1 MGWWRRSAR
10 RFRSAPMLVLLA
22 LMMTVQACTLPS
34 DGGSGSVSHG
44 PPCATNTPNA
54 TLAKGNGVV
63 AVVFLWFPPLPDGT
77 SPAEGRQLSDAREIV
92 CVMNEA
98 NGALI
103 THYDISATGVYLM
116 TSSMIALSPDNST
129 LYVSSISPQT
139 ASTRLCGIGA
149 LSGTTLWCM
158 NMAGYIGQ
166 AAVDEHALYLAES
179 YGLEALDPKSGAV
192 LWQQPGVD
200 LVQRQPLALDGDY
213 IYATT
218 SDGITNYDE
227 LCAWSIKDGKSA
239 WCTHSYQDQ
248 IIFQFSVDAGYATM
262 SLRLASDVLVQ
273 GLRASDGTELWQK
286 RLPNIVLEQTL
297 NAGLSVY
304 IEMGVGKSL
313 DYQLLAL
320 DAATGASEWT
330 RDDQKDVLYLVGG
343 ANGFAAVRA
352 GTLLG
357 FLPASSAST
366 QPAWQRTLSDGHISA
381 LVTQQSVDYF
391 ADGPGA
397 LRLGDGKRLWQAR
410 FCASGSESAP
420 MHDSDGATIW
430 CHWPNVGQGYQTST
444 VSGTAVFS

>member
-1 MGWWRRSAR
+1 
-10 RFRSAPMLVLLA
+10 MLVLLA
-22 LMMTVQACTLPS
+22 LMMTVQACTLPPG
-34 DGGSGSVSHG
+34 GGSVNNG

-77 SPAEGRQLSDAREIV
+77 SPAGGRQLSDAREIV
-92 CVMNEA
+92 CIMNEA

-139 ASTRLCGIGA
+139 TSTRLCGIGA

-158 NMAGYIGQ
+158 NMTGYIGQ
-166 AAVDEHALYLAES
+166 AAVDDHALYLAES
-179 YGLEALDPKSGAV
+179 YGLEALDPKSGTV

-200 LVQRQPLALDGDY
+200 LIQRQTLALHGDY

-218 SDGITNYDE
+218 SDGITNFDE
-227 LCAWSIKDGKSA
+227 LCAWRIKDGTAA
-239 WCTHSYQDQ
+239 WCAHSYKDQ
-248 IIFQFSVDAGYATM
+248 GIFQFSVDAGYATM
-262 SLRLASDVLVQ
+262 SLRLASGVLVQ
-273 GLRASDGTELWQK
+273 EMRASDGTELWQK
-286 RLPNIVLEQTL
+286 LLPDIVIEQTL
-297 NAGLSVY
+297 NAGPSVY
-304 IEMGVGKSL
+304 IEMGVYNRL
-313 DYQLLAL
+313 DYKLLSL
-320 DAATGASEWT
+320 DAATGASQWT
-330 RDDQKDVLYLVGG
+330 RDDQKEVLYLVGG

-357 FLPASSAST
+357 YLPASSGSAK
-366 QPAWQRTLSDGHISA
+366 PAWQRTLDAGHISA

-391 ADGPGA
+391 ADSPGA
-397 LRLGDGKRLWQAR
+397 LRLGDGKRLWQAG

-420 MHDSDGATIW
+420 THDSDGATIW

-444 VSGTAVFS
+444 VSGIAVFS